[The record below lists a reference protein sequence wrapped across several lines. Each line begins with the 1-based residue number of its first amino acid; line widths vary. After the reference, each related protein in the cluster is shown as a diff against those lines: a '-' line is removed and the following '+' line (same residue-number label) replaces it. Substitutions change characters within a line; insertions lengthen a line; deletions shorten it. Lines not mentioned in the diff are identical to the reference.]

1 MERQSTMVH
10 WSNGLGYGTV
20 YAVVG
25 VQFPHG
31 PQQNCP
37 YGEIGK
43 HGGFKILCFG
53 LQVRVLLG
61 AQYMAEWR
69 NWQTRQAKDLVEM
82 EIFREGSTPSLAT
95 KILVV
100 HLCK

>member
-1 MERQSTMVH
+1 MAH
-10 WSNGLGYGTV
+10 WSNGLGCGTV

-31 PQQNCP
+31 LQKCP

-43 HGGFKILCFG
+43 HGGFKTLCFG

-82 EIFREGSTPSLAT
+82 KIFRVGSGPTLAT
-95 KILVV
+95 K
-100 HLCK
+100 KT